1 MKIFLGSPE
10 NHGSINDAQLDN
22 IVGGWSFFPKL
33 DIHTIGFKDG
43 KYVTTS
49 IQKYKNGKYEEDKSA
64 LKELKMG
71 SGALY
76 NGAFGM

>member
-43 KYVTTS
+43 KYVKLLFKNTKTENTKK
-49 IQKYKNGKYEEDKSA
+49 IERAQRIKNG
-64 LKELKMG
+64 
-71 SGALY
+71 
-76 NGAFGM
+76 